1 MYSSIFGTHILNVIP
16 YLELVKHY
24 FSVIGIIIIDYI
36 PLVVYHCFGGIK
48 MDTFNLKSI
57 MKIRGIGN
65 KELAEKSGIPLGTLN
80 KIIYGDT
87 KKPTL
92 DNMIAIS
99 KALKCTL
106 DDFVDG
112 PFVKDHISISDQE
125 RRLLDSFS
133 KLNEEGQ
140 NMAIEYAEYLITKGY
155 IKSDTNRMVERA

>member
-1 MYSSIFGTHILNVIP
+1 
-16 YLELVKHY
+16 
-24 FSVIGIIIIDYI
+24 
-36 PLVVYHCFGGIK
+36 

-65 KELAEKSGIPLGTLN
+65 KELAEKTGIPLGTLN

-99 KALKCTL
+99 KALNCTL

-112 PFVKDHISISDQE
+112 TFVKKHIPFSDQE
-125 RRLLDSFS
+125 SHLLHSFL

-140 NMAIEYAEYLITKGY
+140 NMAIEYIEYLISKGY
-155 IKSDTNRMVERA
+155 IKSDKDRMVEGE

>member
-1 MYSSIFGTHILNVIP
+1 
-16 YLELVKHY
+16 
-24 FSVIGIIIIDYI
+24 
-36 PLVVYHCFGGIK
+36 

-65 KELAEKSGIPLGTLN
+65 KELSEKSGIPLGTLN

-99 KALKCTL
+99 KALNCTL

-112 PFVKDHISISDQE
+112 PFVRNHTSITDQE

-140 NMAIEYAEYLITKGY
+140 NMVIEYAEYLISKGY
-155 IKSDTNRMVERA
+155 IKSDTDRLVDEA

>member
-1 MYSSIFGTHILNVIP
+1 
-16 YLELVKHY
+16 
-24 FSVIGIIIIDYI
+24 
-36 PLVVYHCFGGIK
+36 

-57 MKIRGIGN
+57 MRIRGIGN
-65 KELAEKSGIPLGTLN
+65 KELAEKTGIPLGTLN

-99 KALKCTL
+99 KALNCTL

-112 PFVKDHISISDQE
+112 PFVKDHISTSDQG

-133 KLNEEGQ
+133 QLNEEGQ
-140 NMAIEYAEYLITKGY
+140 NMVVEYTEYLISKGY
-155 IKSDTNRMVERA
+155 IKSNKNRVVEGA